1 MLSHGRVGFRVSFS
15 ALVLLALALA
25 MSPSLASAQQLVYKL
40 PPSTTAELDKLLEQG
55 KQLEG
60 QRRWGEALTLYEEA
74 ARKNPGQIVLEE
86 RLELSRIN
94 YDLARRY
101 ADTSF
106 RNSLLKLSETEALEL
121 YNQVL
126 TRIAAHSVNTPD
138 YKALLQ
144 RGGNDLSVA
153 LGDATFTEA
162 HLRGRSAP
170 QIRQFRNDA
179 LKLSQQNVRDRS
191 DAKVILQQIAR
202 SGQQQLGI
210 SSTAVILEYV
220 AGAVGALD
228 EYSNFLTGG
237 QLHDLYSQIDGNF
250 VGLGV
255 ELKTTNNQLQIVSVI
270 TNSPA
275 ERGGI
280 MANDIILEVDGQ
292 LTSKLTADKAADM
305 LQGLEGTTV
314 NLTLQ
319 APNAAPRKIGLRR
332 EQVEVPSVDN
342 AKILDATAGLAYF
355 KLSAFQ
361 KTTATDIDRAL
372 WALHRQG
379 MKSLI
384 IDLRGNPGGL
394 LTASVEAADRFL
406 ESGTIVSTRGRNP
419 QEDFTYTA
427 QSAGT
432 WKLPLVVL
440 IDGDS
445 ASASEIFAGAM
456 RDHRRATIIG
466 MRSYGKGSVQGIFP
480 LNIAGTGIRLT
491 TAKFYSPLGKAYSKV
506 GVEPTI
512 EVRQVAKPVIAENTV
527 TNPAVGPQLTLEPT
541 AAAPILA
548 QVGDADKKA
557 DSDDPVIAAAL
568 QTLRRHIASTG
579 NASR

>member
-1 MLSHGRVGFRVSFS
+1 MLL
-15 ALVLLALALA
+15 AAALALPQA
-25 MSPSLASAQQLVYKL
+25 AAQQPVYKL
-40 PPSTTAELDKLLEQG
+40 PPSTTPELEKLLEKG
-55 KQLEG
+55 KELET

-74 ARKNPGQIVLEE
+74 TRKNPGQIVLEE

-101 ADTSF
+101 ADASF
-106 RNSLLKLSETEALEL
+106 RNTLLKLTEAEALEL

-138 YKALLQ
+138 YRALLQ
-144 RGGNDLSVA
+144 RGGSDLTVA
-153 LGDATFTEA
+153 LNDATFTEA
-162 HLRGRSAP
+162 HLRGRTAA

-179 LKLSQQNVRDRS
+179 MKLGAQNIRDRS
-191 DAKVILQQIAR
+191 DAKLVLQQIAR
-202 SGQQQLGI
+202 TGQQQLGI
-210 SSTAVILEYV
+210 SPTAVILEYV

-255 ELKTTNNQLQIVSVI
+255 ELKTANNQLQIVSVI

-280 MANDIILEVDGQ
+280 LAKDVILEVDGQ

-305 LQGLEGTTV
+305 LQGLEGSTV
-314 NLTLQ
+314 TLTLQ
-319 APNAAPRKIGLRR
+319 APNAAPRTIKLRR

-372 WALHRQG
+372 WNLHRQG

-406 ESGTIVSTRGRNP
+406 EAGTIVSTRGRNP

-512 EVRQVAKPVIAENTV
+512 EVRQAAKPILADNSAP
-527 TNPAVGPQLTLEPT
+527 NPASGPSLTLEPT
-541 AAAPILA
+541 AAAPVLA
-548 QVGDADKKA
+548 QVNDADKKPDA
-557 DSDDPVIAAAL
+557 EDPVIAAAL
-568 QTLRRHIASTG
+568 QTLRRQIATTG

>member
-1 MLSHGRVGFRVSFS
+1 MLSHGRVGFRA
-15 ALVLLALALA
+15 ALASLLLALVIA
-25 MSPSLASAQQLVYKL
+25 PVSAQQTVYKL

-101 ADTSF
+101 ADASF
-106 RNSLLKLSETEALEL
+106 RNSLLKLTEAEALEL

-126 TRIAAHSVNTPD
+126 SRIAAHSVNTPD
-138 YKALLQ
+138 YRALLQ

-153 LGDATFTEA
+153 LNDATFSEA
-162 HLRGRSAP
+162 HLRGRSAA

-179 LKLSQQNVRDRS
+179 LKLSQQNIRDRS
-191 DAKVILQQIAR
+191 DAKLVLQQIAR
-202 SGQQQLGI
+202 TGQQQLGI
-210 SSTAVILEYV
+210 SPTAVILEYV

-255 ELKTTNNQLQIVSVI
+255 ELKTTNNKLQIVSVI

-305 LQGLEGTTV
+305 LQGLEGSTV
-314 NLTLQ
+314 TLVLQ
-319 APNAAPRKIGLRR
+319 APNAAPRKISLRR

-372 WALHRQG
+372 WNLHRQG

-427 QSAGT
+427 QTAGT
-432 WKLPLVVL
+432 WKMPLVVL

-512 EVRQVAKPVIAENTV
+512 EVRQAAKPVIADNTL
-527 TNPAVGPQLTLEPT
+527 TNPAAGPSLTLEPT

-548 QVGDADKKA
+548 QVADAAPKA

-568 QTLRRHIASTG
+568 QTLRRQVAATG

>member
-1 MLSHGRVGFRVSFS
+1 MLSYGRVGFRAGFAV
-15 ALVLLALALA
+15 LVLLAVAL
-25 MSPSLASAQQLVYKL
+25 PTASAQQLVYKL

-86 RLELSRIN
+86 RLEMSRIN

-106 RNSLLKLSETEALEL
+106 RNSLLKLTEAEALEL

-138 YKALLQ
+138 YRALLQ
-144 RGGNDLSVA
+144 RGGSDLNVA
-153 LGDATFTEA
+153 LGDATFVDA
-162 HLRGRSAP
+162 HLRGRSAA

-179 LKLSQQNVRDRS
+179 LKIGQQNVRDRS

-202 SGQQQLGI
+202 TGQQQLGI
-210 SSTAVILEYV
+210 SPTAVILEYV

-255 ELKTTNNQLQIVSVI
+255 ELKTTNNQLKIVSVI
-270 TNSPA
+270 SNSPA

-280 MANDIILEVDGQ
+280 RANDMILEVDGQ
-292 LTSKLTADKAADM
+292 LTSKLTADKAADL
-305 LQGLEGTTV
+305 LQGLEGSTV
-314 NLTLQ
+314 QLTLQ
-319 APNAAPRKIGLRR
+319 APNAAPRKISLRR

-342 AKILDATAGLAYF
+342 AKILDSTAGLAYF

-361 KTTATDIDRAL
+361 KTTATDIDRAM
-372 WALHRQG
+372 WNLHRQG

-419 QEDFTYTA
+419 QEDFTYSA

-512 EVRQVAKPVIAENTV
+512 EVRQAAKPILADNMV
-527 TNPAVGPQLTLEPT
+527 TNPAAGPALTLEPT
-541 AAAPILA
+541 AAAPVLA
-548 QVGDADKKA
+548 QVGEPEKKA
-557 DSDDPVIAAAL
+557 DSDDPVIAAAM
-568 QTLRRHIASTG
+568 QALRRHVATTG